1 MCTHTSAI
9 RDRAKQTRERGVGG
23 HLCLVLQSSERP
35 RATHFPAEEF
45 HEQGGKPT
53 RVPEMVLTCV
63 TFENTSRQNC
73 LFSGTPTSI
82 IWSSL
87 VAQLVKNPPAMQETW
102 VRSLGWE
109 DPLEEGMAT
118 HSSIFAGRIPVDRGA
133 WWAVV
138 HGVAESDTT
147 E

>member
-1 MCTHTSAI
+1 MHFPAEEFHEQGGKT
-9 RDRAKQTRERGVGG
+9 TRIPEMM
-23 HLCLVLQSSERP
+23 SSERP

-45 HEQGGKPT
+45 HEQGGRPT

-63 TFENTSRQNC
+63 TFENTSRRNC

-82 IWSSL
+82 IWASL
-87 VAQLVKNPPAMQETW
+87 VAQLVKNTPAMQETW